1 MDNKDV
7 AEEWFR
13 VAETDLA
20 SAEYL
25 QDMRPIPMEV
35 ICYHC
40 QQSAEKYLKG
50 FLSLREETVKKIHDL
65 VRLNKICRKY
75 EKDFKAIEEDCLMLT
90 DYAVNV
96 RYPFPMDINEADM
109 HLALK
114 SARRIE
120 DFVSEKAEMHKYT

>member
-7 AEEWFR
+7 AKEWFK

-20 SAEYL
+20 SATFL
-25 QDMRPIPMEV
+25 QGMRPIPVEV

-40 QQSAEKYLKG
+40 QQAAEKYLKG
-50 FLSLREETVKKIHDL
+50 FLALKGEAIEKVHDL

-75 EKDFKAIEEDCLMLT
+75 AVDFESIEADCLMLT

-96 RYPFPMDINEADM
+96 RYPFPMDLNEADL

-114 SARRIE
+114 SARRIK
-120 DFVSEKAEMHKYT
+120 DFVSEKAVTDE

>member
-7 AEEWFR
+7 AKEWFK

-20 SAEYL
+20 SAEFL
-25 QDMRPIPMEV
+25 QDMRPVPIEV

-40 QQSAEKYLKG
+40 QQTAEKHLKG
-50 FLSLREETVKKIHDL
+50 FLALKGEAIEKIHDL
-65 VRLNKICRKY
+65 VHLNKMCRKY
-75 EKDFKAIEEDCLMLT
+75 AKDFETVEEECLMLT

-96 RYPFPMDINEADM
+96 RCPFPMDINEADM

-114 SARRIE
+114 SARNIR
-120 DFVSEKAEMHKYT
+120 DFVSEKVEINE

>member
-7 AEEWFR
+7 AKEWFK

-25 QDMRPIPMEV
+25 QGMKPIPVEV

-40 QQSAEKYLKG
+40 QQSAEKHLKG
-50 FLSLREETVKKIHDL
+50 FLALKGEAIEKIHDL
-65 VRLNKICRKY
+65 VRLNKMCRNYTKGF
-75 EKDFKAIEEDCLMLT
+75 ETIEEDCLMLT

-109 HLALK
+109 HLALE
-114 SARRIE
+114 SARRIR
-120 DFVSEKAEMHKYT
+120 DFVSEKVEINE

>member
-7 AEEWFR
+7 AKEWFR
-13 VAETDLA
+13 VAEIDLG
-20 SAEYL
+20 SAGFL
-25 QDMRPIPMEV
+25 QGMRPIPLEI

-50 FLSLREETVKKIHDL
+50 FLALEGEAIEKIHDL
-65 VRLNKICRKY
+65 VRLNKMCRKY
-75 EKDFKAIEEDCLMLT
+75 AKDFETVEEDCLMLT

-96 RYPFPMDINEADM
+96 RYPFPMDVNEADM

-114 SARRIE
+114 NARKIR
-120 DFVSEKAEMHKYT
+120 DFVSEKVEMNE

>member
-7 AEEWFR
+7 AKEWFR

-20 SAEYL
+20 SAEFL
-25 QDMRPIPMEV
+25 QGMRPIPLEI

-40 QQSAEKYLKG
+40 QQSAEKHLKG
-50 FLSLREETVKKIHDL
+50 FLALKGEAIEKIHDL
-65 VRLNKICRKY
+65 VRLNKICQKY
-75 EKDFKAIEEDCLMLT
+75 DKDFESIEEDRLMLT

-96 RYPFPMDINEADM
+96 RYPFPMDVNEADM

-114 SARRIE
+114 SAHKIR
-120 DFVSEKAEMHKYT
+120 DFVSEKVEINE

>member
-25 QDMRPIPMEV
+25 QDMRPIPVEV

-40 QQSAEKYLKG
+40 QQSSEKYLKG
-50 FLSLREETVKKIHDL
+50 FLALKGETVKKIHDL
-65 VRLNKICRKY
+65 VRLNKMCRKY
-75 EKDFKAIEEDCLMLT
+75 EKGFKAIEEDCLMLT
-90 DYAVNV
+90 DFAVNV

-114 SARRIE
+114 SARRIK
-120 DFVSEKAEMHKYT
+120 DFVSEKAEIHK

>member
-7 AEEWFR
+7 AEEWFK

-25 QDMRPIPMEV
+25 QGMRPIPIEV

-40 QQSAEKYLKG
+40 QQSAEKHMKG
-50 FLSLREETVKKIHDL
+50 FLALKGEAIEKIHDL
-65 VRLNKICRKY
+65 VRLNKMCLKY
-75 EKDFKAIEEDCLMLT
+75 EEDFKTIEEDCLMLT

-114 SARRIE
+114 SARRIK
-120 DFVSEKAEMHKYT
+120 DFISEKAEKEK

>member
-7 AEEWFR
+7 AKEWFK

-20 SAEYL
+20 SAEFL
-25 QDMRPIPMEV
+25 QRMKPVPVEI

-40 QQSAEKYLKG
+40 QQSAEKHLKG
-50 FLSLREETVKKIHDL
+50 FLALKGEAIEKIHDL
-65 VRLNKICRKY
+65 IRLNKICQKY
-75 EKDFKAIEEDCLMLT
+75 ADDFETIEEDCLMLT

-96 RYPFPMDINEADM
+96 RYPFPMDINEDDM

-114 SARRIE
+114 SARRIK
-120 DFVSEKAEMHKYT
+120 DFVSEKAGIHK

>member
-7 AEEWFR
+7 AKEWFK

-20 SAEYL
+20 SAEFL
-25 QDMRPIPMEV
+25 QDMRPVPIEV

-40 QQSAEKYLKG
+40 QQTAEKHLKG
-50 FLSLREETVKKIHDL
+50 FLALKVEAIEKIHDL
-65 VRLNKICRKY
+65 VRLNKMYCKY
-75 EKDFKAIEEDCLMLT
+75 VKDFETIEEDCLMLT

-96 RYPFPMDINEADM
+96 RYPFPMDVNEADM

-114 SARRIE
+114 SAHKIR
-120 DFVSEKAEMHKYT
+120 DFVSKKVETNE

>member
-7 AEEWFR
+7 AKEWFK

-20 SAEYL
+20 SAEFL
-25 QDMRPIPMEV
+25 QRMKPVPVEI

-40 QQSAEKYLKG
+40 QQSAEKHLKG
-50 FLSLREETVKKIHDL
+50 FLALKGEAIEKIHDL
-65 VRLNKICRKY
+65 IRLNKICQKY
-75 EKDFKAIEEDCLMLT
+75 AEDFETIEEDCLMLT

-96 RYPFPMDINEADM
+96 RYPFPMDVNEADM

-114 SARRIE
+114 NAQKIR
-120 DFVSEKAEMHKYT
+120 DFVSEKVEINE

>member
-7 AEEWFR
+7 AEEWFK

-20 SAEYL
+20 SAEFL
-25 QDMRPIPMEV
+25 QGMRPIPIEV

-40 QQSAEKYLKG
+40 QQTAEKHLKG
-50 FLSLREETVKKIHDL
+50 FLALKGEAIEKIHDL
-65 VRLNKICRKY
+65 VRLNKMCRKY
-75 EKDFKAIEEDCLMLT
+75 AKDFETVEEDCIMLT

-96 RYPFPMDINEADM
+96 RYPFPMDVNEADM

-114 SARRIE
+114 SARKIR
-120 DFVSEKAEMHKYT
+120 DFISGKVEINE

>member
-7 AEEWFR
+7 AKEWFK

-20 SAEYL
+20 SAEFL
-25 QDMRPIPMEV
+25 QGMRPIPIEV

-40 QQSAEKYLKG
+40 QQTAEKHLKG
-50 FLSLREETVKKIHDL
+50 FLALKGEAIEKIHDL
-65 VRLNKICRKY
+65 VRLNKMCRKY
-75 EKDFKAIEEDCLMLT
+75 AEDFETIEEDCLMLT

-96 RYPFPMDINEADM
+96 RYPFPMDVNEADM

-114 SARRIE
+114 SARKIR
-120 DFVSEKAEMHKYT
+120 DFVSGKVDINE

>member
-7 AEEWFR
+7 AKEWLKI
-13 VAETDLA
+13 AETDLD
-20 SAEYL
+20 SADFL
-25 QDMRPIPMEV
+25 QGMKPIPIEI

-50 FLSLREETVKKIHDL
+50 FLALKGEVIEKIHDL
-65 VRLNKICRKY
+65 VRLNKICHKY
-75 EKDFKAIEEDCLMLT
+75 DKDFGSIEEECLMLT
-90 DYAVNV
+90 DFAVNV

-114 SARRIE
+114 SAHKIR
-120 DFVSEKAEMHKYT
+120 DFVSEKVELNE